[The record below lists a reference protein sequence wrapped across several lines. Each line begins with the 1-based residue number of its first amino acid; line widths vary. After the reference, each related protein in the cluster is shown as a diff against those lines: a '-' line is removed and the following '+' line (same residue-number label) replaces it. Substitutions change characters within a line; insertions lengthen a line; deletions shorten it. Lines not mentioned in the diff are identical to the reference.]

1 MLADAIEA
9 AAKALYKPTPVKL
22 EQLSQ
27 SLIKERLD
35 DGQLSASPLT
45 LDDLEKIGQTF
56 VRILSAMYHERVE
69 YPALGRAVI

>member
-1 MLADAIEA
+1 
-9 AAKALYKPTPVKL
+9 
-22 EQLSQ
+22 
-27 SLIKERLD
+27 
-35 DGQLSASPLT
+35 